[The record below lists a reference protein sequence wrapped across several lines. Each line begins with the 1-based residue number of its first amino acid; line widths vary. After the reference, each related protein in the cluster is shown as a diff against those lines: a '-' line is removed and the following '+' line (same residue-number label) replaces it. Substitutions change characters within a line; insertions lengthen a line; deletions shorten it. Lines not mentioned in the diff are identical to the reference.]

1 MTLNEQKLPSEFRN
15 SPVTFDT
22 QRSHSETII
31 TNAIHPRTDGNTT
44 IVLVNEVTNLP
55 QLGFKIKKT

>member
-1 MTLNEQKLPSEFRN
+1 MTLNEQKLLSEFRN

-22 QRSHSETII
+22 QRSHSEII